1 MHARSDTPAE
11 QAASWPDD
19 IFALLKRF
27 EVRQVPYVPD
37 AGHSQ
42 LINRVLGEPS
52 MRGIPLTTEEE
63 GVALLVGAWAGG
75 QRGVLLMQSSGV
87 GNCINMLSLTQIFR
101 FPFLT
106 LVTMRGEWGEFNPWQ
121 VPMGTSTQGVLE
133 LAGVK
138 VLRASHPA
146 EVNDVMEA
154 AASQAYDACT
164 PTAVLLSQRLIGTKV
179 FVK

>member
-1 MHARSDTPAE
+1 
-11 QAASWPDD
+11 
-19 IFALLKRF
+19 
-27 EVRQVPYVPD
+27 
-37 AGHSQ
+37 
-42 LINRVLGEPS
+42 
-52 MRGIPLTTEEE
+52 
-63 GVALLVGAWAGG
+63 
-75 QRGVLLMQSSGV
+75 MQSSGV